1 MEVAKIYKDYD
12 KRTIAY
18 MQNLIEQLKQDYTV
32 VPSSWRISLDLIA
45 DDLDLYFAL
54 KDQLKES
61 GLYSTDGRGQ
71 TSKNP
76 LLPQL
81 DRVQGNIIHLI
92 SAFGATPMS
101 KTKLKQTASAN
112 TNIQEI
118 LNNLIE

>member
-101 KTKLKQTASAN
+101 KTKLKQTASTN

>member
-1 MEVAKIYKDYD
+1 MRIFGITEFV
-12 KRTIAY
+12 
-18 MQNLIEQLKQDYTV
+18 IEQLKQDYKQ
-32 VPSSWRISLDLIA
+32 VPASWRISLDLIA

-54 KDQLKES
+54 KDQLKVS

-71 TSKNP
+71 TCKNP

-101 KTKLKQTASAN
+101 KTKLKQTAN

-118 LNNLIE
+118 LDNLIE